1 MSSLTKEQF
10 TSLYLSAAE
19 KALPGFDSLY
29 EVFTCEST
37 VSALYRITDILIDN
51 GKRFNLTSILDPA
64 EIIRKH
70 IIDSLI
76 PLGLMY
82 SRGVLAPV
90 SGRERLDVCDV
101 GVGGGFPSLPMAAAA
116 MSVYRDGV
124 CSEEVKALFGRLVF
138 TGVDSTAK
146 KINHVSAAAE
156 YAGLD
161 NYRAV
166 VSRAEELS
174 LTKSREKYNIVTA
187 RALAPLPVLL
197 ELCLPLTAVGG
208 YFCAL
213 KGHAEEEIA
222 AAGKSP
228 ERLGAALAF
237 SERYNIPGGDAR
249 ELLIYKKTAETPPS
263 YPRRYAE
270 ITKHPLS

>member
-1 MSSLTKEQF
+1 MSTLTEDRF
-10 TSLYLSAAE
+10 ASLYLASAD
-19 KALPGFDSLY
+19 KSLPGFDSLY
-29 EVFTCEST
+29 RVFTAEST
-37 VSALYRITDILIDN
+37 VERLYKITDILIDN

-82 SRGVLAPV
+82 SRGVLTPNQ
-90 SGRERLDVCDV
+90 GRERLDVCDV

-116 MSVYRDGV
+116 MSVYEDGFADGGIRD
-124 CSEEVKALFGRLVF
+124 SFGRLVF

-146 KINHVSAAAE
+146 KINHVISAAE
-156 YAGLD
+156 YAELD
-161 NYRAV
+161 NYRAA

-174 LTKSREKYNIVTA
+174 LTKSREKYDIVTA

-197 ELCLPLTAVGG
+197 ELCLPLTKVGG

-228 ERLGAALAF
+228 EKLGASLAF
-237 SERYNIPGGDAR
+237 TERYNIPGGDGR
-249 ELLIYKKTAETPPS
+249 ELLIYKKISETPPS